1 MERLRIQLA
10 EWLPKQFP
18 RAEIVLDPARR
29 GRKIGGIIAWEGFNG
44 LEPLDR
50 QELLWRGLR
59 ARFDRDDQ
67 LLISS
72 MIALTPAEYAVYRE
86 PQMA

>member
-1 MERLRIQLA
+1 MERLRTQLA
-10 EWLPKQFP
+10 EWLPQQFP

-29 GRKIGGIIAWEGFNG
+29 GRKIGGIIAWDGFNG
-44 LEPLDR
+44 LEPIDR
-50 QELLWRGLR
+50 QELLWQSLR
-59 ARFDRDDQ
+59 SHFDRDDQ